1 MNKTEEKH
9 LYCSS
14 LRDKFIL
21 YTKTILYIA
30 WFFSN
35 TNGLRVIYNLIHE
48 LFQYSRMLLSKQF
61 YHHAKHG
68 RVDLMTFMIFK
79 LAKAD

>member
-1 MNKTEEKH
+1 MW
-9 LYCSS
+9 
-14 LRDKFIL
+14 DKFIL

-68 RVDLMTFMIFK
+68 RVDF
-79 LAKAD
+79 